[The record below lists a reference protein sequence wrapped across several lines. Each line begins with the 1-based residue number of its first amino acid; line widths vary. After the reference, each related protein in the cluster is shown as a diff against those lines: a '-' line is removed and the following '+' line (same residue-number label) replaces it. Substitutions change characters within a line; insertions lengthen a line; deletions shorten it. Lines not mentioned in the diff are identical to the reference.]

1 MRSFINRIV
10 FFVTFG
16 MLAVTGVASA
26 EQYVGGNRTEAV
38 YIAWTADDNGHL
50 QGQVQVISLNQSN
63 PSKTNATN
71 ASFAGNRSG
80 SNVSLVFP
88 MLSAFGGSTWT
99 GRIGGQALSL
109 DIPTTNGTP
118 TELVLAVGSFQ
129 DFQHRV
135 ISLQERAGTI
145 GTTQSFAKAV
155 QETALQIVNESNTLI
170 AADKS
175 LRHTFGTAQSPST
188 EEQSFNPQFAK
199 AWAKMQEDWA
209 REQKAGTVVPM
220 TCYEKGHVQYAA
232 SSVAYDRDAI
242 RYLSS
247 SFASFEEGAKRN
259 IETVVQGPAV
269 ARNLLAVLSRR
280 ARAWEQNTGKHFPE
294 GLDMLSAQADKA
306 ATFARE
312 VASVRL
318 ANDRNVVQDY
328 ERRATDLNK
337 RAAQFFDSVT
347 CPG

>member
-118 TELVLAVGSFQ
+118 TEL
-129 DFQHRV
+129 
-135 ISLQERAGTI
+135 AG
-145 GTTQSFAKAV
+145 
-155 QETALQIVNESNTLI
+155 L
-170 AADKS
+170 
-175 LRHTFGTAQSPST
+175 
-188 EEQSFNPQFAK
+188 
-199 AWAKMQEDWA
+199 
-209 REQKAGTVVPM
+209 
-220 TCYEKGHVQYAA
+220 
-232 SSVAYDRDAI
+232 
-242 RYLSS
+242 
-247 SFASFEEGAKRN
+247 
-259 IETVVQGPAV
+259 
-269 ARNLLAVLSRR
+269 
-280 ARAWEQNTGKHFPE
+280 
-294 GLDMLSAQADKA
+294 
-306 ATFARE
+306 
-312 VASVRL
+312 
-318 ANDRNVVQDY
+318 
-328 ERRATDLNK
+328 
-337 RAAQFFDSVT
+337 
-347 CPG
+347 